1 LSYILYRRIEYNYPL
16 SLIGNIDETPM
27 TFNLPSQTTI
37 EERGKRTVSILT
49 TGHERTHFTVTLA
62 CLADG
67 TKLPPFIIFKLVKV
81 SWENFSEGI
90 HVHTNLS
97 GWMDEKEMIWWVEN
111 VWRWCVNL
119 GSNPRSLLVLDS
131 FSAHK
136 TDSLKQRY
144 NERNTDI
151 AIIPGGLTSRLQ
163 PLDVSLNKS
172 FKAKVRHAYNQWM
185 DEAIKEYTP
194 SGKIKRP
201 SYSLVANWV
210 KEAWDNIEPA
220 MIRKSFKCCGISIEL
235 NGSKDNL
242 IFDFEKVSGDK
253 DRGIGIEEEGESIPE
268 ENENDKWRVQLCK
281 SLGLII

>member
-1 LSYILYRRIEYNYPL
+1 
-16 SLIGNIDETPM
+16 
-27 TFNLPSQTTI
+27 
-37 EERGKRTVSILT
+37 
-49 TGHERTHFTVTLA
+49 
-62 CLADG
+62 
-67 TKLPPFIIFKLVKV
+67 
-81 SWENFSEGI
+81 
-90 HVHTNLS
+90 
-97 GWMDEKEMIWWVEN
+97 MDEKEMIWWMEN
-111 VWRWCVNL
+111 VWRRRVNL

-220 MIRKSFKCCGISIEL
+220 MIRKSFKCCGISTEL
-235 NGSKDNL
+235 NGSEDDL

-268 ENENDKWRVQLCK
+268 ENENDDYYESEECNYVNHWV
-281 SLGLII
+281 